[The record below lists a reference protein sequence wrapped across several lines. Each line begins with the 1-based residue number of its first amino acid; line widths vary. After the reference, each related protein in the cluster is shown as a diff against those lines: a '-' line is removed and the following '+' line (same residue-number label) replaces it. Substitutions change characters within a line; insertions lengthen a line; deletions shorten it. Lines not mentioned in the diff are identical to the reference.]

1 MTAPL
6 SRAGSNGG
14 RVAVVGGGIAG
25 LTAAWRLAGT
35 GAEVVVVEGSPR
47 LGGKVHGA
55 ELGGVRVDVGA
66 ESVLARRPE
75 AITLMRDLGLG
86 ERMVHPT
93 PARSA
98 ALIEGGP
105 RPIPPSVLGVPTDP
119 SALADYLSPDGL
131 ARALVEPDLPAP
143 ALSGDV
149 AIGALVAER
158 FGDEVADRL
167 LEPLLGGVYAGHA
180 RELSFAAVSPALFER
195 VRSGGD
201 LTGHARALSEAA
213 PTDGRP
219 VFAGLRGGV
228 SGLVDALRA
237 ALETLGAEVRTGE
250 TVRELHVESGGYR
263 LRTGPVPAP
272 ADLHVD
278 AVVLAT
284 PARAAARLL
293 AESAPAAADRLDGI
307 AYASMAVVSLLVR
320 GAELTGSGLLVPP
333 GELPTVK
340 ALTHSDRKWAWLAD
354 AVAEQHGPE
363 VHVVRASIGRA
374 GEEQL
379 LQLPDDALVRRTI
392 AELSTLPGWA
402 GARLVEGQ
410 VQRWGGGLPQYAVGH
425 RERIA
430 EVRDDVAGLPGLAL
444 CGAAYDGVGIA
455 ACVAGAE
462 QAAAAITDFLHAGT
476 EERHRP

>member
-1 MTAPL
+1 MTTPSSGA
-6 SRAGSNGG
+6 GG

-25 LTAAWRLAGT
+25 LTAARRLAEA
-35 GAEVVVVEGSPR
+35 GAEVVVLEASPR
-47 LGGKVHGA
+47 LGGKLHRA
-55 ELGGVRVDVGA
+55 ELGGVAVDVGA

-98 ALIEGGP
+98 ALIEGRP
-105 RPIPPSVLGVPTDP
+105 RPIPASVLGVPTDP
-119 SALADYLSPDGL
+119 SALADYLSPAGL
-131 ARALVEPDLPAP
+131 ARAAAEPDLPAP
-143 ALSGDV
+143 ALPDDV

-167 LEPLLGGVYAGHA
+167 LEPLLGGVYAGHS

-195 VRSGGD
+195 ARAGGD
-201 LTGHARALSEAA
+201 LTGHARALSQAA
-213 PTDGRP
+213 PKDGRP

-228 SGLVDALRA
+228 SGLVDALAA
-237 ALETLGAEVRTGE
+237 ALENLGVEVRTGA
-250 TVRELHVESGGYR
+250 TVRDLQVESGGCR

-272 ADLHVD
+272 TGLHVD

-284 PARAAARLL
+284 PARATARLL
-293 AESAPAAADRLDGI
+293 AAPAPAAADRLDGI

-320 GAELTGSGLLVPP
+320 GADLVGSGLLVPP

-340 ALTHSDRKWAWLAD
+340 ALTHSDRKWQWLAD
-354 AVAEQHGPE
+354 AVAEEHGPD

-374 GEEQL
+374 GEERL
-379 LQLPDDALVRRTI
+379 LQLSDDALVRRTV
-392 AELSTLPGWA
+392 AELATLPGWA
-402 GARLVEGQ
+402 GASLLEGR

-430 EVRDDVAGLPGLAL
+430 EVRQVIAGLPGLAV

-462 QAAAAITDFLHAGT
+462 QAAGTIIDFLHTGT